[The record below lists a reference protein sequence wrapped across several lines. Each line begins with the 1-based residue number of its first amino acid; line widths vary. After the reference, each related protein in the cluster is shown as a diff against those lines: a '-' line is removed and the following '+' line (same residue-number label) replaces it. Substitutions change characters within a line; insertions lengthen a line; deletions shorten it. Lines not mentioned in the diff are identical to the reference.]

1 MREISHAHTD
11 DVNTDT
17 KSQQFGSYLA
27 QQKKSKLIL
36 RISYAPPDCQLPSL
50 AYYCCVLF
58 SNFSPWL
65 FFFFYFIFKS
75 LIFTCFAFHRMLS
88 AHGSHQPLFSCSLSR
103 MKWTLVNGPPKYL
116 DRLHRL
122 MRKEKPKQMKKK
134 KIRKEKTNDSIIPRA
149 QKRGR
154 GDSYYHKN

>member
-36 RISYAPPDCQLPSL
+36 RISYAPPTVNYLPLHIIVVFYFLIFLLGS
-50 AYYCCVLF
+50 
-58 SNFSPWL
+58 

-134 KIRKEKTNDSIIPRA
+134 KKRKDERQYNTESTKKGEGGFILP
-149 QKRGR
+149 
-154 GDSYYHKN
+154 